1 MEKLEKK
8 LQAAQAHHQAG
19 RLDQAEAL
27 YRTIVAGRPHD
38 PRVLYLL
45 GLAAHQRGAQE
56 QAEDW
61 IRRAIVASGH
71 PVAELSNTLGAILGA
86 RGRTTEAI
94 QCFEEAIAL
103 RPDYTEAR
111 QNLCK
116 SCCTLGSAFADRKM
130 RAEATACFRLAVEMD
145 PRYAA
150 AWNNLGVM
158 LRADPNHKQEAV
170 VCFEKAAQL
179 DPAHADAW
187 NNLGNMRRGQGR
199 VAEAIE
205 CAHRAIALRPGF
217 GAAYSNLSVM
227 LHEQGR
233 LTEAIA
239 ALERALEIQPR
250 DPASWSNLGNYRK
263 EECRFAEAK
272 ACYDRAAELDPGST
286 RARWN
291 RSLILFLTGEIA
303 RGWEEFEVGWADGQR
318 KPQRPFAQPHWDGSP
333 LDGRKL
339 LFWGEQGIGDE
350 IILANMI
357 PDLGAGHI
365 VECEPRLVPL
375 FARSFPEVEVVPRTN
390 PPHPATTRA
399 DLQIP
404 AGSAAR
410 WLRASLD
417 RFPRHSGYLRPDPE
431 RMAHWRHEIAALGDG
446 MKVGIC
452 WRSGMTGGLRS
463 MHCTELN
470 QWGEVL
476 AVPGVRFVNLQYG
489 DCAVELQGAETGFG
503 VRIHAVPDI
512 DLKQSLDDA
521 AALTAALDLVISV
534 STSVADMAGA
544 LGKPIWLPALASQGN
559 WYTMGRSFVPW
570 FPSTRLYPRRWDQP
584 WEDVLRRIA
593 GDLKETP

>member
-1 MEKLEKK
+1 MKRLEKT
-8 LQAAQAHHQAG
+8 LEAAQAHHQAG

-27 YRTIVAGRPHD
+27 YRTIVAGRPND

-61 IRRAIVASGH
+61 IRRAIAASGH

-111 QNLCK
+111 QNLSK
-116 SCCTLGSAFADRKM
+116 SCCTLGSAFAERKM
-130 RAEATACFRLAVEMD
+130 RAEAAACFRLAVEMD
-145 PRYAA
+145 PLNAA

-158 LRADPNHKQEAV
+158 LRADPQRAQEAV
-170 VCFEKAAQL
+170 ACFEKAVEI

-187 NNLGNMRRGQGR
+187 NNLGNVRRGQER

-205 CAHRAIALRPGF
+205 CARKAIALRPGF

-227 LHEQGR
+227 LHEQGK
-233 LTEAIA
+233 LPEAIA

-250 DPASWSNLGNYRK
+250 DPASWANLGNYRK

-272 ACYDRAAELDPGST
+272 ACYDKAAEFDPGST

-291 RSLILFLTGEIA
+291 RSLILFLLGEIA

-318 KPQRPFAQPHWDGSP
+318 KPQRPFPQPRWDGSP
-333 LDGRKL
+333 LAGRKL

-375 FARSFPEVEVVPRTN
+375 FARSFPSVQVVPRTN
-390 PPHPATTRA
+390 PPHAATAQA

-404 AGSAAR
+404 AASAGR
-410 WLRASLD
+410 WLRATLD

-431 RMAHWRHEIAALGDG
+431 RVAHWRREI
-446 MKVGIC
+446 
-452 WRSGMTGGLRS
+452 
-463 MHCTELN
+463 
-470 QWGEVL
+470 
-476 AVPGVRFVNLQYG
+476 
-489 DCAVELQGAETGFG
+489 
-503 VRIHAVPDI
+503 
-512 DLKQSLDDA
+512 
-521 AALTAALDLVISV
+521 
-534 STSVADMAGA
+534 
-544 LGKPIWLPALASQGN
+544 
-559 WYTMGRSFVPW
+559 
-570 FPSTRLYPRRWDQP
+570 
-584 WEDVLRRIA
+584 
-593 GDLKETP
+593 